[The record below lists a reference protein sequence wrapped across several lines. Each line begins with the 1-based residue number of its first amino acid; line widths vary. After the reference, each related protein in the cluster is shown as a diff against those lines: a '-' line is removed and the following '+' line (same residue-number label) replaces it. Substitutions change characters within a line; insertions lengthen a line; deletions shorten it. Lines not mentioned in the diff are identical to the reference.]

1 MNYTAKIYCY
11 YAVILHNKKIIA
23 LFLKKCD
30 LTIKHYIYFNSYLT
44 IV

>member
-1 MNYTAKIYCY
+1 MNYTAKIECY

-23 LFLKKCD
+23 LFFEKMRSNNKTLY
-30 LTIKHYIYFNSYLT
+30 LFNSYLT